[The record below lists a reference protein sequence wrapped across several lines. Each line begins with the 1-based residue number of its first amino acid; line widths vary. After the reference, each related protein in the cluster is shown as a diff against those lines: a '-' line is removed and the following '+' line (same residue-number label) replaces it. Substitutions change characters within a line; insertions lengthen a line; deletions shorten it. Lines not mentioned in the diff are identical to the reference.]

1 MGAEGP
7 KDKFIRNWGGAN
19 AFISR
24 TQGSCLNYRHA
35 FHAGNFADVV
45 KHVALALCLERLNAK
60 PAPYRYI
67 DTHAGIGRYD
77 LHSEEAERSPE
88 WKDGVGRVCNVS
100 SAMPAAVQA
109 ALAPWLRVL
118 DGMNTGVL
126 QCYPGSPLIA
136 QRMMRLADALRF
148 CELHQG
154 SSDLLAQAI
163 GPDRRV
169 KIEQRDG
176 FEALIAFLPPPERRG
191 LVLIDPPFEAGT
203 SVSKSDFDRMLSAA
217 RSAIRRWPQGTYIF
231 WRPLKDLRQ
240 VARFDSELASL
251 LIDDGGLPPEKVI
264 VVDLWTRAIGEGK
277 LSGAGVV
284 IVNPP
289 FGIESHLRM
298 ALPWLSEVMRQ
309 SDGAG
314 WRLESPSQA
323 GQQL

>member
-1 MGAEGP
+1 M
-7 KDKFIRNWGGAN
+7 
-19 AFISR
+19 
-24 TQGSCLNYRHA
+24 
-35 FHAGNFADVV
+35 
-45 KHVALALCLERLNAK
+45 ALALCLERLNAK

-77 LHSEEAERSPE
+77 LHSTEAERSPE
-88 WKDGVGRVCNVS
+88 WKDGVGRICNAR
-100 SAMPAAVQA
+100 SAMPAAVQT
-109 ALAPWLRVL
+109 ALAPWLHVL
-118 DGMNTGVL
+118 DGMNSGRL

-136 QRMMRLADALRF
+136 QRMMRQADALRL

-154 SSDLLAQAI
+154 SSELLALAT

-203 SVSKSDFDRMLSAA
+203 SASKSDFDRMLSAA
-217 RSAIRRWPQGTYIF
+217 RSAIRRWPRGVYIF

-251 LIDDGGLPPEKVI
+251 LIEDGGLPPEKVI
-264 VVDLWTRAIGEGK
+264 AADLWTRAIGEGK
-277 LSGAGVV
+277 LAGAGVV
-284 IVNPP
+284 IANPP
-289 FGIESHLRM
+289 FGIENHLRM

-314 WRLESPSQA
+314 WRLESPSQSSH
-323 GQQL
+323 QL